1 MGIGAARAG
10 GVQDLTQGVIWRQLA
25 AFALPFLFS
34 NLLQQFYT
42 TADAAIVGQA
52 VGAGGLA
59 AIGSCDRLIGLLI
72 NFFLGVSTGASI
84 AVAQAFGRRSQ
95 QELHRVVHT
104 SVALGILSGLALTVI
119 GVALSPTLLRM
130 MDTPEDVFP
139 LAVHYIQ
146 VYFLGM
152 IPSMVYNMGSGILR
166 AMGNSQ
172 SALYYLLTAGI
183 INIGLD
189 LWFVVGLGWG
199 TAGAAGA
206 TALSQLLPA
215 ILVLR
220 KLSQLEE
227 GYRLQLRQIRLWREE
242 TAYIIRVGIPAGL
255 RMVLISFSNVIVQTK
270 INQFGLEAMAG
281 VTLFFRLEG
290 YLYMTVSAISLAL
303 TSFCGQ
309 NIGAGNLSRLRQG
322 QRVATGMA
330 LGISS
335 LLILLLLVFTV
346 PICSIFTRDPG
357 AIYYARLQILYLLP
371 LYFIFTLNEV
381 INGAVLSSGRSVT
394 PMVISLFGMCVAR
407 LGFIYAGLWVV
418 WDIRAIYL
426 SFPFSWI
433 VTHLLLQLYYHR
445 GHWVQG
451 QRLRDAI
458 AGQSAGN

>member
-1 MGIGAARAG
+1 MLGNRAAG
-10 GVQDLTQGVIWRQLA
+10 GVQDLTQGVIWKQLA

-34 NLLQQFYT
+34 NLLQQFYS

-59 AIGSCDRLIGLLI
+59 AIGSCDRLIMLLI

-84 AVAQAFGRRSQ
+84 AVSQAFGRHSH

-104 SVALGILSGLALTVI
+104 SVALGLLSGVALTVI
-119 GVALSPTLLRM
+119 GVAVSPALLRM
-130 MDTPEDVFP
+130 MDTPADVFP
-139 LAVHYIQ
+139 LAVDYIQ
-146 VYFLGM
+146 VYFFGM
-152 IPSMVYNMGSGILR
+152 VPSMVYNMGSGILR

-172 SALYYLLTAGI
+172 SALFYLLAAGI

-227 GYRLQLRQIRLWREE
+227 GYRLQLRAVRIWREE
-242 TAYIIRVGIPAGL
+242 AAYIIRVGIPAGM
-255 RMVLISFSNVIVQTK
+255 RMVLISLSNVIVQTR

-290 YLYMTVSAISLAL
+290 YLYMTVSAVSLAL

-309 NIGAGNLSRLRQG
+309 NIGAGNLSRLRRG
-322 QRVATGMA
+322 QWVATGMA
-330 LGISS
+330 VGVSS
-335 LLILLLLVFTV
+335 LMILLMLLFTQ
-346 PICSIFTRDPG
+346 PICHIFTQDPG
-357 AIYYARLQILYLLP
+357 AVYYARLQIVYLLP
-371 LYFIFTLNEV
+371 LYFLFTLTEV
-381 INGAVLSSGRSVT
+381 VNGAVLSSGRSVI
-394 PMVISLFGMCVAR
+394 PMLIGLAGMCAAR
-407 LGFIYAGLWVV
+407 VGFIYVALEIR
-418 WDIRAIYL
+418 WDIRMIYL
-426 SFPFSWI
+426 AFPFSWI
-433 VTHLLLQLYYHR
+433 VTYSLLELYYHR
-445 GHWVQG
+445 GHWLQG
-451 QRLRDAI
+451 QRLRDAL
-458 AGQSAGN
+458 AAQAEKS